1 MARPRG
7 GQGGGAATRLELLE
21 VAEAALA
28 GGGAGDA
35 EALVYRQ
42 AGGLTRFAS
51 SRIHQSAWR
60 EDLWVRVRV
69 VVEGNRVG
77 TATVHATDPAAVRA
91 TARRAAEVARTMPPD
106 PGYPGMP
113 GPVAAYPRA
122 GRHDQA
128 TAVADPATRAGLVA
142 GVLGRLPAGVA
153 AAGACETRELE
164 IALANTRGVRASG
177 ATTAASFS
185 ILADAG
191 SGTGWAE
198 GTEPALADLDVAA
211 LGERAAR
218 KAIDSRE
225 PRELAPG
232 TYPVVLEPNA
242 ASVLVQWLG
251 WLGFGAKAYDEG
263 RSFLVGRL
271 GQRVCSPLVTI
282 VDDATAA
289 DTIGVGFDFE
299 GVPKRR
305 VTLIDEGVAASL
317 VYDFR
322 AAAGHGVEPTGHG
335 LPAPSAEG
343 ALPMHLAMLPG
354 RTPQEELVAGMERGL
369 LVTRFHYT
377 NLVNLM
383 DTTITGMTRDGTFW
397 VEDGRVVGAV
407 RNLRFTQSIL
417 DALASVRAVGAET
430 EMAAEDGYGAARAPV
445 LAIDRFAFS
454 SATTF

>member
-1 MARPRG
+1 VARLGER
-7 GQGGGAATRLELLE
+7 LLE
-21 VAEAALA
+21 VAEAAIAA
-28 GGGAGDA
+28 GGADDA
-35 EALVYRQ
+35 EALVIRE
-42 AGGLTRFAS
+42 AGGLTRFAA
-51 SRIHQSAWR
+51 SRIHQSTWR
-60 EDLWVRVRV
+60 EDVSVRLRLV
-69 VVEGNRVG
+69 VDGNRVG
-77 TATVHATDPAAVRA
+77 TATVHDLTPASVAA
-91 TARRAAEVARTMPPD
+91 AARRAAEVARTMPPD

-113 GPVAAYPRA
+113 GPAVYPAAARF
-122 GRHDQA
+122 DEA
-128 TAVADPATRAGLVA
+128 TAATDPATRAGLVA
-142 GVLGRLPAGVA
+142 GVVRRLPAGVT

-164 IALANTRGVRASG
+164 IAVANLRGLRALD

-198 GTEPALADLDVAA
+198 GAEPCLADLEVAA

-218 KAIDSRE
+218 KAVDARD

-232 TYPVVLEPNA
+232 AYPVVLEPA
-242 ASVLVQWLG
+242 AVATMVQFLG

-282 VDDATAA
+282 VDDALAP

-322 AAAGHGVEPTGHG
+322 AARRHGVEPTGHG

-343 ALPMHLAMLPG
+343 AYPMHLAMLPG
-354 RTPQEELVAGMERGL
+354 GTPQAELVAGMERGL

-383 DTTITGMTRDGTFW
+383 ETTITGMTRDGTFW
-397 VEDGRVVGAV
+397 VEGGRVQGAV

-417 DALASVRAVGAET
+417 EALSAVRAVGAET
-430 EMAAEDGYGAARAPV
+430 ELASEDGYGAARAPA
-445 LAIDRFAFS
+445 LAIDRFNFS

>member
-1 MARPRG
+1 MSRLG
-7 GQGGGAATRLELLE
+7 GRLLE
-21 VAEAALA
+21 VAEAAI
-28 GGGAGDA
+28 GAEGADDA
-35 EALVYRQ
+35 EALVIRE

-51 SRIHQSAWR
+51 SRIHQSTWR
-60 EDLWVRVRV
+60 EDVSVRLRLV
-69 VVEGNRVG
+69 VDGNRVG
-77 TATVHATDPAAVRA
+77 TATVHDIEPAAVA
-91 TARRAAEVARTMPPD
+91 AAARRAAEVARTMLPD

-113 GPVAAYPRA
+113 GPAVYAATTRW
-122 GRHDQA
+122 DEA
-128 TAVADPATRAGLVA
+128 TAATDPATRAGLVT
-142 GVLGRLPAGVA
+142 GVVRRLPTGVT

-164 IALANTRGVRASG
+164 IAVANRRGLRALD

-198 GTEPALADLDVAA
+198 GAGPCLADLDVAA

-218 KAIDSRE
+218 KAVDARD

-232 TYPVVLEPNA
+232 AYPVVLEPA
-242 ASVLVQWLG
+242 AVATMVQFLG
-251 WLGFGAKAYDEG
+251 WLGFGAKAYDEE

-282 VDDATAA
+282 VDDALAP

-305 VTLIDEGVAASL
+305 VTLVDEGVAASL

-322 AAAGHGVEPTGHG
+322 AARQHGVEPTGHG

-343 ALPMHLAMLPG
+343 AYPMHLAMLPG
-354 RTPQEELVAGMERGL
+354 GTAQAELVAGMERGL

-383 DTTITGMTRDGTFW
+383 ETTITGMTRDGTFW
-397 VEDGRVVGAV
+397 VEDGRVRGAV

-417 DALASVRAVGAET
+417 EALSAVRAVGAET
-430 EMAAEDGYGAARAPV
+430 ELASEDGYGAARAPA
-445 LAIDRFAFS
+445 LAIDRFNFS

>member
-1 MARPRG
+1 VIR
-7 GQGGGAATRLELLE
+7 
-21 VAEAALA
+21 
-28 GGGAGDA
+28 
-35 EALVYRQ
+35 
-42 AGGLTRFAS
+42 
-51 SRIHQSAWR
+51 
-60 EDLWVRVRV
+60 
-69 VVEGNRVG
+69 
-77 TATVHATDPAAVRA
+77 
-91 TARRAAEVARTMPPD
+91 
-106 PGYPGMP
+106 
-113 GPVAAYPRA
+113 
-122 GRHDQA
+122 
-128 TAVADPATRAGLVA
+128 
-142 GVLGRLPAGVA
+142 RLPAGVDR
-153 AAGACETRELE
+153 GRGLRDPELE
-164 IALANTRGVRASG
+164 IALANTRGVRAAG

-218 KAIDSRE
+218 KAVDSRE

-242 ASVLVQWLG
+242 ASVMVQWLG
-251 WLGFGAKAYDEG
+251 WLGFGAKAYDEAAA
-263 RSFLVGRL
+263 SWSGRL

-322 AAAGHGVEPTGHG
+322 AATGHGVEPTGHG

-354 RTPQEELVAGMERGL
+354 HPPGRPGRRPGAGL

-397 VEDGRVVGAV
+397 VEDGEVVGAV

-417 DALASVRAVGAET
+417 DALSSVRAVGAET
-430 EMAAEDGYGAARAPV
+430 ELAAEDGYGAARAPA

>member
-1 MARPRG
+1 VTGMGSDR
-7 GQGGGAATRLELLE
+7 LLE
-21 VAEAALA
+21 VAEVAL
-28 GGGAGDA
+28 GTGGADDV
-35 EALVYRQ
+35 EALVCRQ

-69 VVEGNRVG
+69 VVDGNRVG
-77 TATVHATDPAAVRA
+77 TATVHAADADAVRR
-91 TARRAAEVARTMPPD
+91 TARRAAEVAATMPPD
-106 PGYPGMP
+106 LGYPGMP
-113 GPVAAYPRA
+113 GPAPYPEA

-128 TAVADPATRAGLVA
+128 TADADPATRAGLVA
-142 GVLGRLPAGVA
+142 GVIRRLPAGVT

-164 IALANTRGVRASG
+164 IALANTRGVRAAG

-198 GTEPALADLDVAA
+198 GTEPALVDLDVAA

-218 KAIDSRE
+218 KAVDSLD
-225 PRELAPG
+225 PRELPPG
-232 TYPVVLEPNA
+232 AYPVVLEPNA
-242 ASVLVQWLG
+242 ASVMVQWLG

-322 AAAGHGVEPTGHG
+322 AATGHGVEPTGHG

-354 RTPQEELVAGMERGL
+354 QTPQAELVAGLERGL

-377 NLVNLM
+377 NLVNLI

-397 VEDGRVVGAV
+397 VEDGKVVGAV

-417 DALASVRAVGAET
+417 DALSSVRAVGAET
-430 EMAAEDGYGAARAPV
+430 ELAAEDGYGAARAPA
-445 LAIDRFAFS
+445 LAIDRFSFS

>member
-1 MARPRG
+1 MG
-7 GQGGGAATRLELLE
+7 GRVVTAFGGERLLE
-21 VAEAALA
+21 VAEAAL
-28 GGGAGDA
+28 GVGGADDV
-35 EALVYRQ
+35 EALVARQ

-60 EDLWVRVRV
+60 EDLSVRVRV
-69 VVEGNRVG
+69 VVDGNRVG
-77 TATVHATDPAAVRA
+77 TATVHDTDPAAVRA
-91 TARRAAEVARTMPPD
+91 AARRAAEVAGSMPPD

-113 GPVAAYPRA
+113 GPADYPRA
-122 GRHDQA
+122 GRYDGP
-128 TAVADPATRAGLVA
+128 TAAADPGTRAGLVA
-142 GVLGRLPAGVA
+142 AVIRRLPAGVT

-164 IALANTRGVRASG
+164 IAVANARGVRAAG

-185 ILADAG
+185 LLADAG

-218 KAIDSRE
+218 KAMDSRE
-225 PRELAPG
+225 PRDLAPG

-282 VDDATAA
+282 VDDATAP

-299 GVPKRR
+299 GVPRRR
-305 VTLIDEGVAASL
+305 VTLIDQGVAASL

-322 AAAGHGVEPTGHG
+322 AAARHGVEPTGHG

-343 ALPMHLAMLPG
+343 ALPMHVAMRPG
-354 RTPQEELVAGMERGL
+354 QTSQAELVAGLERGL

-397 VEDGRVVGAV
+397 IEDGQVVGAV

-417 DALASVRAVGAET
+417 EALSAVRAVGSET
-430 EMAAEDGYGAARAPV
+430 EMTSEDGYGAARAPA
-445 LAIDRFAFS
+445 LAIDRFAFP

>member
-1 MARPRG
+1 VTAFGSER
-7 GQGGGAATRLELLE
+7 LLE
-21 VAEAALA
+21 VAEAAL
-28 GGGAGDA
+28 GTGGADDV

-69 VVEGNRVG
+69 VVDGNRVG
-77 TATVHATDPAAVRA
+77 TATVHAADPGAVRA
-91 TARRAAEVARTMPPD
+91 TAGRAVEVARTMPPD

-113 GPVAAYPRA
+113 GPAAAYPEA
-122 GRHDQA
+122 GRHDAA
-128 TAVADPATRAGLVA
+128 TAGADPATRAGLVA
-142 GVLGRLPAGVA
+142 GVLRGLPAEAA

-164 IALANTRGVRASG
+164 IAVANTRGVRAAG
-177 ATTAASFS
+177 ATTGASFS
-185 ILADAG
+185 ILVDAG
-191 SGTGWAE
+191 SGTGWSE
-198 GTEPALADLDVAA
+198 GMEPALADLDVAA

-218 KAIDSRE
+218 KAMDSRE

-282 VDDATAA
+282 VDDGTAA
-289 DTIGVGFDFE
+289 DSVGFDFE

-322 AAAGHGVEPTGHG
+322 AASGHGVEPTGHG

-343 ALPMHLAMLPG
+343 ALPMHLSLLPG
-354 RTPQEELVAGMERGL
+354 QTPQAELVAGLERGL

-397 VEDGRVVGAV
+397 VEDGKVVGAI

-417 DALASVRAVGAET
+417 EALTSVRAVGAET
-430 EMAAEDGYGAARAPV
+430 EMAAEDGYGAARAPA

-454 SATTF
+454 STTTF

>member
-1 MARPRG
+1 VARLG
-7 GQGGGAATRLELLE
+7 GRLLE
-21 VAEAALA
+21 VAEAAIA
-28 GGGAGDA
+28 AVAADDA
-35 EALVYRQ
+35 EALVIRD

-51 SRIHQSAWR
+51 SRIHQSTWR
-60 EDLWVRVRV
+60 EDVSVRLRLV
-69 VVEGNRVG
+69 VDGNRVG
-77 TATVHATDPAAVRA
+77 TATVHDIEPAAVA
-91 TARRAAEVARTMPPD
+91 AAARRAAEVARTMLPD

-113 GPVAAYPRA
+113 GPAVYAATTRW
-122 GRHDQA
+122 DEA
-128 TAVADPATRAGLVA
+128 TAATDPATRAGLVT
-142 GVLGRLPAGVA
+142 GVVRRLPTGVT

-164 IALANTRGVRASG
+164 IAVANRRGLRALD

-198 GTEPALADLDVAA
+198 GAGPCLADLDVAA

-218 KAIDSRE
+218 KAVDARD

-232 TYPVVLEPNA
+232 AYPVVLEPA
-242 ASVLVQWLG
+242 AVATMVQFLG
-251 WLGFGAKAYDEG
+251 WLGFGAKAYDEE

-282 VDDATAA
+282 VDDALAP

-305 VTLIDEGVAASL
+305 VTLVDEGVAASL

-322 AAAGHGVEPTGHG
+322 AARQHGVEPTGHG

-343 ALPMHLAMLPG
+343 AYPMHLAMLPG
-354 RTPQEELVAGMERGL
+354 GTAQAELVAGMERGL

-383 DTTITGMTRDGTFW
+383 ETTITGMTRDGTFW
-397 VEDGRVVGAV
+397 VEDGRVRGAV

-417 DALASVRAVGAET
+417 EALSAVRAVGAET
-430 EMAAEDGYGAARAPV
+430 ELASEDGYGAARAPA
-445 LAIDRFAFS
+445 LAIDRFNFS

>member
-1 MARPRG
+1 MARLGER
-7 GQGGGAATRLELLE
+7 LLE
-21 VAEAALA
+21 VAEVAIAAE
-28 GGGAGDA
+28 GADDA
-35 EALVYRQ
+35 EALVIRE

-51 SRIHQSAWR
+51 SRIHQSTWR
-60 EDLWVRVRV
+60 EDVSVRLRLV
-69 VVEGNRVG
+69 VDGNRVG
-77 TATVHATDPAAVRA
+77 TATVHDTQPAAVA
-91 TARRAAEVARTMPPD
+91 AAARRAAEVARTMPPD
-106 PGYPGMP
+106 LGYPGMP
-113 GPVAAYPRA
+113 GPAAYAA
-122 GRHDQA
+122 GARWDEA
-128 TAVADPATRAGLVA
+128 TAATDPATRAGLVA
-142 GVLGRLPAGVA
+142 GVVRRLPAGVT

-164 IALANTRGVRASG
+164 VAVANLRGVRALG
-177 ATTAASFS
+177 ASTAASFS

-198 GTEPALADLDVAA
+198 GAEPCLADLDVAA

-218 KAIDSRE
+218 KAVDARE
-225 PRELAPG
+225 PRELLPG
-232 TYPVVLEPNA
+232 AYQVVLEPA
-242 ASVLVQWLG
+242 AVATLVQFLG

-282 VDDATAA
+282 VDDALAA

-305 VTLIDEGVAASL
+305 VTLIEEGVAASL
-317 VYDFR
+317 VYDYR
-322 AAAGHGVEPTGHG
+322 AARQHGVEPTGHG

-343 ALPMHLAMLPG
+343 AYPMHLAMLPG
-354 RTPQEELVAGMERGL
+354 DTPQSELVAGVERGL

-383 DTTITGMTRDGTFW
+383 ETTITGMTRDGTFW
-397 VEDGRVVGAV
+397 VEDGRVRGAV

-417 DALASVRAVGAET
+417 DALSAVRAVGAET
-430 EMAAEDGYGAARAPV
+430 ELASEDGYGAARAPA
-445 LAIDRFAFS
+445 LAIDRFNFS

>member
-1 MARPRG
+1 VTRFGSERLLETAQAALG
-7 GQGGGAATRLELLE
+7 VGGADD
-21 VAEAALA
+21 V
-28 GGGAGDA
+28 
-35 EALVYRQ
+35 EALVMRH

-60 EDLWVRVRV
+60 EDLSVRVRV
-69 VVEGNRVG
+69 VVDGNRVG
-77 TATVHATDPAAVRA
+77 TATVHDADPAAVRA
-91 TARRAAEVARTMPPD
+91 AARRAAEVARTMPPD

-113 GPVAAYPRA
+113 GPAPYPRA
-122 GRHDQA
+122 GRWDGA
-128 TAVADPATRAGLVA
+128 TAAADPATRAELVA
-142 GVLGRLPAGVA
+142 GVVGRLPAGVT
-153 AAGACETRELE
+153 AAGACETRQLE
-164 IALANTRGVRASG
+164 VAVANARGVRAAG

-218 KAIDSRE
+218 KATDSRD
-225 PRELAPG
+225 PRDLAPG

-271 GQRVCSPLVTI
+271 GQRVCSPLVTV

-289 DTIGVGFDFE
+289 DGIGVGFDCE
-299 GVPKRR
+299 GVPRRR
-305 VTLIDEGVAASL
+305 VTLIDQGVAAGL

-322 AAAGHGVEPTGHG
+322 TATGHGVEPTGHG

-343 ALPMHLAMLPG
+343 ALPLHLAMLPG
-354 RTPQEELVAGMERGL
+354 RTPQADLVAGLERGL

-377 NLVNLM
+377 NLVSLM

-397 VEDGRVVGAV
+397 VEDGKVVGAV

-417 DALASVRAVGAET
+417 EALSAVRAVGRET
-430 EMAAEDGYGAARAPV
+430 ELAADDGYGAARAPG

>member
-1 MARPRG
+1 VTGMGSDR
-7 GQGGGAATRLELLE
+7 LLE
-21 VAEAALA
+21 VAEVAL
-28 GGGAGDA
+28 GTGGADDV

-69 VVEGNRVG
+69 VVDGNRVG
-77 TATVHATDPAAVRA
+77 TATVHAADADAVRR
-91 TARRAAEVARTMPPD
+91 TARRAAEVAATMPPD

-113 GPVAAYPRA
+113 GPAPYPEA

-128 TAVADPATRAGLVA
+128 TADADPATRAGLVA
-142 GVLGRLPAGVA
+142 GVIRRLPAGVT

-164 IALANTRGVRASG
+164 IALANTRGVRAAG

-218 KAIDSRE
+218 KAVDSLD
-225 PRELAPG
+225 PRELPPG
-232 TYPVVLEPNA
+232 AYPVVLEPNA

-322 AAAGHGVEPTGHG
+322 AATGHGVEPTGHG

-354 RTPQEELVAGMERGL
+354 QTPQAELVAGLERGL

-397 VEDGRVVGAV
+397 VEDGKVVGAV

-417 DALASVRAVGAET
+417 DALSSVRAVGAET
-430 EMAAEDGYGAARAPV
+430 ELAAEDGYGAARAPA
-445 LAIDRFAFS
+445 LAIDRFSFS

>member
-1 MARPRG
+1 VTRL
-7 GQGGGAATRLELLE
+7 GGGRLLEL
-21 VAEAALA
+21 AEAAL
-28 GGGAGDA
+28 GIDSVDDV
-35 EALVYRQ
+35 EALVVRQ

-51 SRIHQSAWR
+51 SHIHQSTWR
-60 EDLWVRVRV
+60 EDLSVRARV
-69 VVEGNRVG
+69 VVDGNRVG
-77 TATVHATDPAAVRA
+77 TATVHDLEPAAVRA
-91 TARRAAEVARTMPPD
+91 AAQRAGEVARTMPPD

-113 GPVAAYPRA
+113 GPAAYPQA
-122 GRHDQA
+122 GRYDQA
-128 TAVADPATRAGLVA
+128 TAAADPGTRAGLVA
-142 GVLGRLPAGVA
+142 GVVRRLPAGVS

-164 IALANTRGVRASG
+164 VAVANTRGVRAEG
-177 ATTAASFS
+177 ATTAAAFS

-198 GTEPALADLDVAA
+198 ATEPALADLDVAA

-218 KAIDSRE
+218 KAVDGRE
-225 PRELAPG
+225 PRALDPG
-232 TYPVVLEPNA
+232 SYPVVLEPNA
-242 ASVLVQWLG
+242 VAVMVQWLG

-289 DTIGVGFDFE
+289 GAIGVGFDFE

-322 AAAGHGVEPTGHG
+322 SAAQHGVEATGHG

-343 ALPMHLAMLPG
+343 AYPLHLALLPG
-354 RTPQEELVAGMERGL
+354 ATPKAELVAGLDRGL

-383 DTTITGMTRDGTFW
+383 ETTITGMTRDGTFW
-397 VEDGRVVGAV
+397 VEDGQVRGAV

-417 DALASVRAVGAET
+417 DALSAVRAVGAET
-430 EMAAEDGYGAARAPV
+430 EMASDDGYGGVRAPA
-445 LAIDRFAFS
+445 LAIDRFSFS

>member
-1 MARPRG
+1 MTGTGSERL
-7 GQGGGAATRLELLE
+7 LEL
-21 VAEAALA
+21 AEAALGA
-28 GGGAGDA
+28 GGDDV
-35 EALVYRQ
+35 EALVWRQ
-42 AGGLTRFAS
+42 AGGLTRFAA
-51 SRIHQSAWR
+51 SRIHQSTWR

-69 VVEGNRVG
+69 AVDGNRVG
-77 TATVHATDPAAVRA
+77 TATTHAADPAAVRA
-91 TARRAAEVARTMPPD
+91 TAGRAVEVARTMPPD

-113 GPVAAYPRA
+113 GPATYPRA

-128 TAVADPATRAGLVA
+128 TAAADPATRAGLVA
-142 GVLGRLPAGVA
+142 GVIRRLPAGVA
-153 AAGACETRELE
+153 AA
-164 IALANTRGVRASG
+164 G

-218 KAIDSRE
+218 KAVDSRD

-263 RSFLVGRL
+263 RSFLIGRL
-271 GQRVCSPLVTI
+271 GQRVCSPLVTV

-305 VTLIDEGVAASL
+305 VTLIDQGVAAGL

-322 AAAGHGVEPTGHG
+322 AATGHGVEPTGHG
-335 LPAPSAEG
+335 LPAPSSEG
-343 ALPMHLAMLPG
+343 ALPMHLSMLPG
-354 RTPQEELVAGMERGL
+354 QTTQADLVAGMERGL

-383 DTTITGMTRDGTFW
+383 ETTITGMTRDGTFL

-417 DALASVRAVGAET
+417 EALSSVRAVGAET
-430 EMAAEDGYGAARAPV
+430 ELAAEDGYGAARAPA

>member
-1 MARPRG
+1 
-7 GQGGGAATRLELLE
+7 
-21 VAEAALA
+21 
-28 GGGAGDA
+28 
-35 EALVYRQ
+35 
-42 AGGLTRFAS
+42 
-51 SRIHQSAWR
+51 
-60 EDLWVRVRV
+60 
-69 VVEGNRVG
+69 
-77 TATVHATDPAAVRA
+77 VRA
-91 TARRAAEVARTMPPD
+91 TARRAAEMARTMPPD

-113 GPVAAYPRA
+113 GPAAYPAA
-122 GRHDQA
+122 GRHDPA
-128 TAVADPATRAGLVA
+128 TAAADPATRAGLVA
-142 GVLGRLPAGVA
+142 GVVRRLPQGVA

-164 IALANTRGVRASG
+164 IALANSRGVRAAG

-218 KAIDSRE
+218 KAVDSRE
-225 PRELAPG
+225 PRELAPDA
-232 TYPVVLEPNA
+232 YPVVLEPTA
-242 ASVLVQWLG
+242 ASTLVQWLG

-271 GQRVCSPLVTI
+271 GRPVCSPLVTI

-305 VTLIDEGVAASL
+305 VTLIDRGVAAGL

-322 AAAGHGVEPTGHG
+322 AATGHGVEPTGHG

-343 ALPMHLAMLPG
+343 ALPMHLALLPG
-354 RTPQEELVAGMERGL
+354 TTPQAELVAGMERGL

-397 VEDGRVVGAV
+397 VEDGRVTGAV

-417 DALASVRAVGAET
+417 DALSSVRAVGAET
-430 EMAAEDGYGAARAPV
+430 ELAAEDGYGAARAPA

>member
-1 MARPRG
+1 MTAFGSER
-7 GQGGGAATRLELLE
+7 LLE
-21 VAEAALA
+21 VAEAAL
-28 GGGAGDA
+28 GTGGADDV

-77 TATVHATDPAAVRA
+77 TATVHAADPGAVRA
-91 TARRAAEVARTMPPD
+91 TARRAAEVAGTMPPD

-113 GPVAAYPRA
+113 GPAAYPEA
-122 GRHDQA
+122 GHHDAA
-128 TAVADPATRAGLVA
+128 TAAADPATRAGLVA
-142 GVLGRLPAGVA
+142 GVIRRLPDGVA

-164 IALANTRGVRASG
+164 IALANTRGARAAG

-198 GTEPALADLDVAA
+198 ATEPALADLDVAA

-218 KAIDSRE
+218 KAVDSRE
-225 PRELAPG
+225 PRDLAPG

-271 GQRVCSPLVTI
+271 GQRICSPLVTI

-322 AAAGHGVEPTGHG
+322 AATGHGVEPTGHG

-343 ALPMHLAMLPG
+343 ALPMHLSMLPG
-354 RTPQEELVAGMERGL
+354 QTPQADLVAGMERGL

-397 VEDGRVVGAV
+397 VEDGRVAGAV

-417 DALASVRAVGAET
+417 DALSSVRAVGSET
-430 EMAAEDGYGAARAPV
+430 ELAAEDGYGAARAPA

>member
-1 MARPRG
+1 MGPDR
-7 GQGGGAATRLELLE
+7 LLE

-28 GGGAGDA
+28 TGGADDV

-60 EDLWVRVRV
+60 EDLLVRVRV
-69 VVEGNRVG
+69 VVDGNRVG
-77 TATVHATDPAAVRA
+77 TATVHAADADAVRR
-91 TARRAAEVARTMPPD
+91 TAGRAAEVAATMPPD

-113 GPVAAYPRA
+113 GPAPYPEG

-128 TAVADPATRAGLVA
+128 TAAADPATRAGLVA
-142 GVLGRLPAGVA
+142 GVIRRLPAGVT

-164 IALANTRGVRASG
+164 IALANTRGVRAAG

-218 KAIDSRE
+218 KAVDSLD
-225 PRELAPG
+225 PRELPPG
-232 TYPVVLEPNA
+232 AYPVVLEPNA
-242 ASVLVQWLG
+242 ASVMVHWLG

-322 AAAGHGVEPTGHG
+322 AATVHGVEPTGHG

-354 RTPQEELVAGMERGL
+354 QTPQADLVAGLERGL

-397 VEDGRVVGAV
+397 VEDGKVVGAV

-417 DALASVRAVGAET
+417 EALSSVRAVGAET
-430 EMAAEDGYGAARAPV
+430 ELAAEDGYGAARAPA
-445 LAIDRFAFS
+445 LAIDRFSFS
-454 SATTF
+454 SATVF

>member
-1 MARPRG
+1 MTGFGSER
-7 GQGGGAATRLELLE
+7 LLE
-21 VAEAALA
+21 MAEAAL
-28 GGGAGDA
+28 GTGGADDV

-69 VVEGNRVG
+69 VVDGNRVG
-77 TATVHATDPAAVRA
+77 TATVHAADPEAVRA
-91 TARRAAEVARTMPPD
+91 TARRAAEVAATMPPD

-113 GPVAAYPRA
+113 GPAAYPEA
-122 GRHDQA
+122 GRHDDA
-128 TAVADPATRAGLVA
+128 TAAADPATRAGLVA
-142 GVLGRLPAGVA
+142 GVIRALPDGVA

-164 IALANTRGVRASG
+164 LALANSRGVRAAG

-218 KAIDSRE
+218 KAVDSRE
-225 PRELAPG
+225 PRELDPG

-242 ASVLVQWLG
+242 ASVMVQWLG

-322 AAAGHGVEPTGHG
+322 AATGHGVEPTGHG

-343 ALPMHLAMLPG
+343 ALPMHLAMLAG
-354 RTPQEELVAGMERGL
+354 QTPQADLIAGMERGL

-397 VEDGRVVGAV
+397 VEDGRVTGAV

-417 DALASVRAVGAET
+417 DALSSVRAIGSET
-430 EMAAEDGYGAARAPV
+430 ELAAEDGYGAARAPA
-445 LAIDRFAFS
+445 LAIDGFAFS